1 MLDPGVTL
9 GGRYELVDLI
19 ARGGMGEVWRADDL
33 VLGRRVAVKALL
45 PALAGEAGFTARF
58 RAEARAMA
66 ALSHPGIVEI
76 YDYGHA
82 DGVAYLVMQFVEGES
97 LRALVDR
104 DGALAPHRAMGLL
117 AQAADAIHAAHRQG
131 IVHRDVKP
139 SNLLLRPDGRLA
151 LTDFGIARMVAGDR
165 LTAADEI
172 LGTSSY
178 LAPEQVTGAEVGPAT
193 DVYALGVVAYELVT
207 GERPFTADTPLAV
220 ALQHVN
226 DDPPA
231 LPADVPRPVR
241 ALIMRALAK
250 EPDDR
255 WPSAA
260 ALAQASRSAAHA
272 TRTAAR
278 AAATPAV
285 SPGPE
290 DTSAEAAPAADRP
303 PTRKGT
309 APSGAATSRPPGTVA
324 QAGAAAAAPAGDRR
338 REGVPPPGHRRA
350 PHGAPL
356 RNRRLLAGAAA
367 VLLLL
372 VAALAYALTPSGG
385 ADPSGQD
392 PGAGPS
398 ASSGAGTDPTA
409 PTGTGP
415 SGGTGPTPRATVTA
429 SSRPL
434 PRPSGARPSPAAPS
448 SPAAPQSPA
457 TATRTVPG
465 MYGWREVEVVA
476 ELKRLGLIGTITYR
490 ATPDQ
495 CYAIEQSPAGG
506 TVVAAGSTVDVVI
519 ATATDQCK
527 QV

>member
-1 MLDPGVTL
+1 VTL
-9 GGRYELVDLI
+9 GGRYELLDLI

-97 LRALVDR
+97 LRSLVDR

-207 GERPFTADTPLAV
+207 GRRPFDADTPLAV
-220 ALQHVN
+220 ALKHVN
-226 DDPPA
+226 DDPPP
-231 LPADVPRPVR
+231 LPAAVPRPVR

-272 TRTAAR
+272 TRTAAH
-278 AAATPAV
+278 AAATPAAA
-285 SPGPE
+285 PGTE
-290 DTSAEAAPAADRP
+290 HTSAEASAEASAAKRA
-303 PTRKGT
+303 R
-309 APSGAATSRPPGTVA
+309 AASSGAATSRPPRPVA
-324 QAGAAAAAPAGDRR
+324 AASAAAAGDRSPAR
-338 REGVPPPGHRRA
+338 GTPPGHRR
-350 PHGAPL
+350 PL
-356 RNRRLLAGAAA
+356 NGVPFRDRRLLAGAAG

-372 VAALAYALTPSGG
+372 VAALAYALTPSAGP
-385 ADPSGQD
+385 DPSGQD
-392 PGAGPS
+392 PAAAPTVS
-398 ASSGAGTDPTA
+398 TGAGTDPA
-409 PTGTGP
+409 VPPGTGP
-415 SGGTGPTPRATVTA
+415 SGGTASTPRATVTA

-434 PRPSGARPSPAAPS
+434 PRPSGSHPSPAAPGN
-448 SPAAPQSPA
+448 PAAPQSPA
-457 TATRTVPG
+457 TTTRTVPG
-465 MYGWREVEVVA
+465 MYGGREVEVVA

-506 TVVAAGSTVDVVI
+506 TVVAAGSAVDVVI

>member
-9 GGRYELVDLI
+9 GGRYELLDLI

-104 DGALAPHRAMGLL
+104 DGAVDPHLAMGLL

-178 LAPEQVTGAEVGPAT
+178 LAPEQVTGAEIGPAT

-207 GERPFTADTPLAV
+207 GDRPFNADTPLAV

-250 EPDDR
+250 EPDER

-278 AAATPAV
+278 AAAASAV
-285 SPGPE
+285 SPSTE
-290 DTSAEAAPAADRP
+290 NTAAADRP
-303 PTRKGT
+303 PHKR
-309 APSGAATSRPPGTVA
+309 
-324 QAGAAAAAPAGDRR
+324 AAAAPSGSAASRPSRAVAPAGRAAP
-338 REGVPPPGHRRA
+338 VPAGERSLADAMPPGHRR
-350 PHGAPL
+350 PL
-356 RNRRLLAGAAA
+356 NAGPFRDRRLLAGAAG

-372 VAALAYALTPSGG
+372 VAALAYALTPSAG

-392 PGAGPS
+392 PGTAPS
-398 ASSGAGTDPTA
+398 ASTGTDPAA
-409 PTGTGP
+409 PPGTGP
-415 SGGTGPTPRATVTA
+415 SGSTAPTPRATVTA

-434 PRPSGARPSPAAPS
+434 PRPSGAHPSPAAPS

-457 TATRTVPG
+457 TTTRTVPG

-495 CYAIEQSPAGG
+495 CHVLEQSPAGG

>member
-1 MLDPGVTL
+1 MFDPGVTL

-45 PALAGEAGFTARF
+45 PNLAAEAGFAARF

-82 DGVAYLVMQFVEGES
+82 DGVAYLVMAFVEGES

-151 LTDFGIARMVAGDR
+151 LTDFGIARMVAADR

-178 LAPEQVTGAEVGPAT
+178 LAPEQVTGAEVGPAA

-207 GERPFTADTPLAV
+207 GERPFTADTPMAV

-226 DDPPA
+226 DDPPP
-231 LPADVPRPVR
+231 LPASVPRPVR
-241 ALIMRALAK
+241 SLIMRALAK
-250 EPDDR
+250 DPDDR
-255 WPSAA
+255 WPSAT
-260 ALAQASRSAAHA
+260 ALAQAARSAAHA
-272 TRTAAR
+272 ARTAAAGATEATAATASAATTAPPPPMIKAPATSLEQHDGGFDHGR
-278 AAATPAV
+278 STAGRRRVVAGVAGVVVLLAAVAVYALSPSDEQGPSGQEPGASPAATGGAEAGAAATP
-285 SPGPE
+285 
-290 DTSAEAAPAADRP
+290 
-303 PTRKGT
+303 
-309 APSGAATSRPPGTVA
+309 
-324 QAGAAAAAPAGDRR
+324 
-338 REGVPPPGHRRA
+338 
-350 PHGAPL
+350 
-356 RNRRLLAGAAA
+356 
-367 VLLLL
+367 
-372 VAALAYALTPSGG
+372 
-385 ADPSGQD
+385 
-392 PGAGPS
+392 
-398 ASSGAGTDPTA
+398 
-409 PTGTGP
+409 GTGA
-415 SGGTGPTPRATVTA
+415 SGGTARPAPTV

-434 PRPSGARPSPAAPS
+434 PRPSASHPSPAAS
-448 SPAAPQSPA
+448 NSPAAQQSPA
-457 TATRTVPG
+457 TTTRTVPG

-495 CYAIEQSPAGG
+495 CYAIEQTPAGG

-527 QV
+527 EV